1 MCHILGKIGPIYGT
15 KNAHG
20 KIHGLKKRI
29 LEYILSRY
37 FIVTKYLQD
46 EYRIYKNC
54 IFSRLFKKFWW
65 EKYGANYG
73 QNLPNLCAIF
83 CPWCFYTQS
92 FWKISI
98 HTPIRGVTMDDKT
111 IQTVQFQ
118 FTLLCRSDYKISTKN
133 HTFAWLFFLP
143 CITILA
149 HKRAFF
155 NRNFLYYNKKQN
167 QSGEQDC
174 KRCNYRHIDRESFC
188 ND

>member
-1 MCHILGKIGPIYGT
+1 MVQILGKIGPIYVPYF
-15 KNAHG
+15 AHDVFT
-20 KIHGLKKRI
+20 LPA
-29 LEYILSRY
+29 
-37 FIVTKYLQD
+37 F
-46 EYRIYKNC
+46 
-54 IFSRLFKKFWW
+54 RLTCRFQFTLPHRSDR
-65 EKYGANYG
+65 
-73 QNLPNLCAIF
+73 QNVPVSL
-83 CPWCFYTQS
+83 YS
-92 FWKISI
+92 FE
-98 HTPIRGVTMDDKT
+98 
-111 IQTVQFQ
+111 FQ

-167 QSGEQDC
+167 QSCEQDC